1 MRCALLSP
9 SEGLSS
15 VGPKTVARLWRD
27 ILLIGSFSAT
37 LWGTGREGVSAP
49 NAVQGRGSSG
59 VKWGLRAAVPSPSSS
74 GAPPALH
81 CPLQPSEKPGAGQGA
96 LPPSRPPPEP
106 PGLAGSPGC
115 DVAATKPSLAYPCG
129 ASALAEPAGHGALHQ
144 PVPPAPT
151 PLGAPCPDSPVGA
164 LPASRE
170 AGPQHCHVR
179 RQLCSPAQAAR
190 LSPGQ
195 GSRCG
200 NWLCPVL
207 RMETDFSFSIPQHQ
221 SLFLFGF
228 SQTRGTKKTLHDA
241 SNMSREPQSQA
252 LARLCVLLCCPPTAL
267 CLPWVSGPQ
276 RAPVHESPGSD
287 APHLRQDKACQTTH
301 SSLTLGQVTR
311 AVTCSS
317 GTCPQS

>member
-37 LWGTGREGVSAP
+37 LRSTEREAVSAP
-49 NAVQGRGSSG
+49 NSVQERGSSG
-59 VKWGLRAAVPSPSSS
+59 VKWGARAALPSPSSS
-74 GAPPALH
+74 GAPPASH
-81 CPLQPSEKPGAGQGA
+81 CPLQPSENPGAGQGA
-96 LPPSRPPPEP
+96 LPPSRPPLEP

-115 DVAATKPSLAYPCG
+115 DVAATKPSLASELRGLHPSRACRVR
-129 ASALAEPAGHGALHQ
+129 GALHQ

-151 PLGAPCPDSPVGA
+151 PLEAPCPNNPVGA
-164 LPASRE
+164 LPAPRE
-170 AGPQHCHVR
+170 PGPQHCHVR
-179 RQLCSPAQAAR
+179 RQLCSPAQAAC

-200 NWLCPVL
+200 NWLCPAL
-207 RMETDFSFSIPQHQ
+207 RMEMDFSFSIPQHQ

-228 SQTRGTKKTLHDA
+228 SQTRGTKKKFHDA
-241 SNMSREPQSQA
+241 SNMSREPQSRA

-267 CLPWVSGPQ
+267 CLPRVLGP
-276 RAPVHESPGSD
+276 PESPS
-287 APHLRQDKACQTTH
+287 P
-301 SSLTLGQVTR
+301 
-311 AVTCSS
+311 
-317 GTCPQS
+317 